1 MASNA
6 VAALAVAVL
15 VGIDLSKACRAL
27 ETVNIS
33 GSRMERRFMASGALV
48 IDDSYNA
55 NPTSMEAALLTLA
68 SLDVMRRIA
77 VVGVMAEVA
86 DAPASHARIAEI
98 AKQLGIEL
106 LAVETDLYGFPALS
120 FQDVTSRLANVGDE
134 AAILVKGSRVAQLER
149 VVQALVD

>member
-1 MASNA
+1 MTRITPIPR
-6 VAALAVAVL
+6 LW
-15 VGIDLSKACRAL
+15 KQR
-27 ETVNIS
+27 
-33 GSRMERRFMASGALV
+33 
-48 IDDSYNA
+48 
-55 NPTSMEAALLTLA
+55 LTLA

>member
-1 MASNA
+1 
-6 VAALAVAVL
+6 
-15 VGIDLSKACRAL
+15 
-27 ETVNIS
+27 
-33 GSRMERRFMASGALV
+33 
-48 IDDSYNA
+48 
-55 NPTSMEAALLTLA
+55 MEAALLTLA

-86 DAPASHARIAEI
+86 DAPESHARIAAM

-106 LAVETDLYGFPALS
+106 LAIETDLYGSPALS
-120 FQDVTSRLANVGDE
+120 FQDVISRLASVGDE